1 MPHPHLSGEEIE
13 QRGQALYEE
22 RIRPK
27 VEAGNEGRICTI
39 DVETGDYEIGET
51 ILETTGRILARK
63 PDAALWSLRIG
74 YEAVYTFGG
83 SLEPSKR

>member
-1 MPHPHLSGEEIE
+1 MPHSRLSGEEIE

-22 RIRPK
+22 RIRPM
-27 VEAGNEGRICTI
+27 VESGNEGRICTI

-51 ILETTGRILARK
+51 MLETTGRMLARK

-74 YEAVYTFGG
+74 YDAVYTFGG